1 MATTITRGKY
11 VLVRADLAG
20 DSAVLTD
27 GAVAQTDGQIVAVGT
42 YDDLRTQFPDA
53 EVVGNGRQFLMPG
66 MVNAHHHGRGLS
78 GLLLGQPDG
87 GLETW
92 INHAWGRRAVEPY
105 NMMLITLLNLIRSG
119 ITTVMFNQS
128 ATARRMVWDE
138 AQANLRAFDEAGVRT
153 AFSLAFKNQ
162 CYLVYGNDDDV
173 LNKMPD
179 DLASGVRGVIEGSI
193 VSNDDYFAMTADLIR
208 DYPVDST
215 NMVRVLYSPQSYH
228 WADED
233 TLAHIAELARAADVG
248 IHTHCVESYYQRLYA
263 ERLHGQGQTPTR
275 RLYEL
280 GFLGPKTSFAH
291 GVWLTED
298 DMALMVETGTSVSHN
313 PSSNLRLRSG
323 IAPVLEMHR
332 QGVHVALGT
341 DSTSINDDDD
351 HFQEMALAMRLHR
364 PPGLD
369 VPHLTSHQVLH
380 MATLGGAYE
389 TTFGEDLI
397 GSLEV
402 GKRADMVLLDWD
414 RISTPYVA
422 ENLDVLD
429 VVVSRARA
437 SDVETV
443 IVEGKTIFEDKQFK
457 TIDAAAVVQAV
468 REELGTPEPEDLTHR
483 RDLAA
488 RLEPYLR
495 DYYADWNVPEQPMYH
510 YQSLG

>member
-1 MATTITRGKY
+1 MTTTITRGKY

-20 DSAVLTD
+20 DSTVLTD
-27 GAVAQTDGQIVAVGT
+27 GAVAQTDGQIVDVGV
-42 YDDLRTQFPDA
+42 YDVLRSRYPDA
-53 EVVGNGRQFLMPG
+53 EIVGNGRQFLMPG

-92 INHAWGRRAVEPY
+92 INHAWGRRSVEPF

-119 ITTVMFNQS
+119 VTTVMFNQS
-128 ATARRMVWDE
+128 VTPRSVVWDE
-138 AQANLRAFDEAGVRT
+138 AQANLRAFSQAGLRT

-173 LNKMPD
+173 YGKMPD
-179 DLASGVRGVIEGSI
+179 DLASGVRGIVEGSI
-193 VSNDDYFAMTADLIR
+193 LSTEDYLSITADLIR
-208 DYPVDST
+208 DYPADST
-215 NMVRVLYSPQSYH
+215 NMVRMLYSPQAYH

-233 TLAHIAELARAADVG
+233 TLAQIAELAKAADVG
-248 IHTHCVESYYQRLYA
+248 LHTHCVESYYQRLYA
-263 ERLHGQGQTPTR
+263 ERLHGQTPVQR
-275 RLYEL
+275 FNEL
-280 GFLGPKTSFAH
+280 GFLGPKTSLAH
-291 GVWLTED
+291 CVWLTSD
-298 DMALMVETGTSVSHN
+298 DIAILAETGTSISHN

-351 HFQEMALAMRLHR
+351 HFQEMALSMRLHR

-389 TTFGEDLI
+389 TTFGEDMI

-402 GKRADMVLLDWD
+402 GKRADMILLDWD
-414 RISTPYVA
+414 HISTPYVA

-429 VVVSRARA
+429 VLVSRARA
-437 SDVETV
+437 ADVDTV

-457 TIDAAAVVQAV
+457 TIDAAGAVDAV
-468 REELGTPEPEDLTHR
+468 REELSTPAPEDLTNR

-495 DYYADWNVPEQPMYH
+495 DYYADWHVPEQPMYH

>member
-1 MATTITRGKY
+1 MTTTITRGKH
-11 VLVRADLAG
+11 VLVRADLEG
-20 DSAVLTD
+20 DSVLLTD
-27 GAVAQTDGQIVAVGT
+27 GAVAQTDGEIVAVGSF
-42 YDDLRTQFPDA
+42 DDVRSQYPEAD
-53 EVVGNGRQFLMPG
+53 VVGNGRQFLMPG

-92 INHAWGRRAVEPY
+92 INHSWGRRAVEPY
-105 NMMLITLLNLIRSG
+105 NMMLYTLLNLVRSG
-119 ITTVMFNQS
+119 VTTVMFNQS

-138 AQANLRAFDEAGVRT
+138 AQANLRAFAQAGVRT

-162 CYLVYGNDDDV
+162 CYLVYGNDEDV
-173 LNKMPD
+173 LSKMPD
-179 DLASGVRGVIEGSI
+179 DLAGGVRGIIDSSI
-193 VSNDDYFAMTADLIR
+193 LSTEDYLGMTADLIR
-208 DYPVDST
+208 DYPAGST
-215 NMVRVLYSPQSYH
+215 NMVRLLYSPQAYH

-233 TLAHIAELARAADVG
+233 TLAQIADLARAADG
-248 IHTHCVESYYQRLYA
+248 GLHTHCVESYYQRLYA
-263 ERLHGQGQTPTR
+263 ERLLVQTPVQR
-275 RLYEL
+275 FNEL
-280 GFLGPKTSFAH
+280 GFLGPKTSLAH
-291 GVWLTED
+291 CVWLTAD
-298 DMALMVETGTSVSHN
+298 DMAILAETGTSISHN

-351 HFQEMALAMRLHR
+351 HFQEMALATRLHR

-389 TTFGEDLI
+389 TTFGEDML

-429 VVVSRARA
+429 VLVSRARA
-437 SDVETV
+437 TDVETV
-443 IVEGKTIFEDKQFK
+443 IVEGKMILRDRELLTIPAED
-457 TIDAAAVVQAV
+457 VVEAV
-468 REELGTPEPEDLTHR
+468 REELGTPAPDDLTNR
-483 RDLAA
+483 RSLAA

-495 DYYADWNVPEQPMYH
+495 DYYADWRVPEQPMYH